1 MTVPSIDGSPRTQP
15 DDAGF
20 ALAPGVTERLDLRI
34 LRSLRRII
42 RAVDL
47 HSRQLAIQHNVT
59 GPQLICLLQVVQD
72 GSVTVTSLARAVHL
86 SPSTVIGILDRLEA
100 KELITR
106 QRDALDRRKVLVAVT
121 DEGLA
126 ITNCAPSPLQDTL
139 AEALHILPEME
150 QETIAAALQR
160 VVDLMEARHL
170 DAAPMLETGPIQPAV
185 ETPDSKDEIRT
196 LEARRRLA
204 ERNDG

>member
-1 MTVPSIDGSPRTQP
+1 MTLCPTDEPIETQP
-15 DDAGF
+15 GDDHL
-20 ALAPGVTERLDLRI
+20 ALAPGVAERLDLRI

-59 GPQLICLLQVVQD
+59 GPQLTCLLQLVED
-72 GSVTVTSLARAVHL
+72 GALTVTSLAQALHL
-86 SPSTVIGILDRLEA
+86 SPSTVIGILDRLEI
-100 KELITR
+100 KGLINR
-106 QRDALDRRKVLVAVT
+106 QRNAQDRRKVLVAVT

-126 ITNCAPSPLQDTL
+126 ITNSAPSPLQDTL
-139 AEALHILPEME
+139 AETLQNLPEIE
-150 QETIAAALQR
+150 QETIAASLER

-170 DAAPMLETGPIQPAV
+170 DAARMLETGPIQPAV
-185 ETPDSKDEIRT
+185 ETPDSDDEIRT

-204 ERNDG
+204 ARNDD